1 MLGRIGFVVSQ
12 LQSKGKEDS
21 LTLSFDELLST
32 LGDVEGMSFNIEQL
46 KSRVIALRAKRIS
59 CVNKAKETK
68 SAIEVHNTLI
78 TLLQESMVKLQEDLS
93 SVQEANST
101 LQTQLEGVTAEQ
113 SSLDKAIEKLECE
126 LGALSHLDFSL
137 DNISTLIDIV

>member
-46 KSRVIALRAKRIS
+46 KSRVITLRAKRIS

-68 SAIEVHNTLI
+68 STIEVHNTLI

-101 LQTQLEGVTAEQ
+101 LQTQLEGVTTEQ